1 MHCTTRRVRC
11 SARVAR
17 GAAAGDCTVQ
27 DGPKQRVSVGNLL
40 GQDGRWLTGGH
51 INGLL
56 ETGRSSGRPALL
68 CVRSTTGSRPD
79 GSYQHRYKFW
89 HPISTGLFGC
99 RVTTRSV
106 LVSVYRR
113 RAWHAQGAETPDR
126 HRQRPSRSFHSGC
139 PRRSVEDVAERCALL

>member
-40 GQDGRWLTGGH
+40 GQDGRWLAGGH

-56 ETGRSSGRPALL
+56 ETGRSWGRPALL
-68 CVRSTTGSRPD
+68 CVRLH
-79 GSYQHRYKFW
+79 HRLQARRF
-89 HPISTGLFGC
+89 ISTQVQILASDFNWPFSC
-99 RVTTRSV
+99 LVTTRSV
-106 LVSVYRR
+106 LVSVYRW